1 MPSYEASFEM
11 MQTNDLG
18 PELKPNE
25 QGYYRQQQKKKKA
38 KYQYLFDPRTNEKL
52 TITEATSSGEG
63 QDKSKEIAELTAQ
76 YANLDQELLERN
88 LFQYLLNDK
97 NNTAALNTTYDL
109 KPTGQSAAEMAT
121 ILGGKGYQA
130 DADGVIRNIPLKDL
144 RFMNDDFLQSSLK
157 AAQPEGQ
164 ATVIPNLPATIDY
177 LYDQKLELGLQKEAL
192 NNTYFLNIDPASQ
205 KQTAVDVA
213 GRFIETALEGAG
225 VKPGVLP
232 TSARKKLDEAEKLFL
247 DAGIKITPEQKENF
261 ERSFGMKVVEG
272 VGAFMPELAKF
283 AIANKIAGAAGIT
296 RLIAQLASKGRKIE
310 AAALSI
316 ALEEAKF
323 QGVTLG
329 EAPTGAGGGFA
340 IGGMTAA
347 KFIPK
352 FSGELA
358 RFNNL
363 IEKPIGGAFGGVAGS
378 NTAVLTEAMIS
389 DLKGSASFKQY
400 LNDYYGAMDSPIEDE
415 IINGI
420 VFGILGGAKLRPRD
434 LKSVSARRKMFDNLN
449 SEIRSGKY
457 KGDELEKKQR
467 LAQDLNRTIQ
477 QADAK
482 FNNLDI
488 GSQKAEADK
497 AYETLAINAPNTPKA
512 IEAERTIANY
522 EANKTAATRS
532 IKRQEANINKSE
544 IFKDKTGFNRV
555 EIVEGR
561 ETFLDPNTK
570 AEYDPISRSIK
581 IDLESYRPGV
591 LAEEVFHATFKAA
604 FDQNPTA
611 ARVFKTSIQN
621 DVNNALKGKKFTVNG
636 KEDLTFE
643 EAINESYGKTSRPEE
658 YVANVTNF
666 LRQPKYRDLLLEPG
680 LLAGVKRTI
689 VNIGNKAGLNFNSK
703 TDFTTANELI
713 NFLEGFGSVV
723 EGGSA
728 RGIRKKFEQF
738 SRYSY

>member
-1 MPSYEASFEM
+1 
-11 MQTNDLG
+11 
-18 PELKPNE
+18 
-25 QGYYRQQQKKKKA
+25 
-38 KYQYLFDPRTNEKL
+38 
-52 TITEATSSGEG
+52 
-63 QDKSKEIAELTAQ
+63 
-76 YANLDQELLERN
+76 
-88 LFQYLLNDK
+88 
-97 NNTAALNTTYDL
+97 
-109 KPTGQSAAEMAT
+109 
-121 ILGGKGYQA
+121 
-130 DADGVIRNIPLKDL
+130 
-144 RFMNDDFLQSSLK
+144 
-157 AAQPEGQ
+157 
-164 ATVIPNLPATIDY
+164 TVIPDLPATIDY

-247 DAGIKITPEQKENF
+247 DAGITITPEQKENF
-261 ERSFGMKVVEG
+261 ERGFGMKVVEG
-272 VGAFMPELAKF
+272 VGAFVPELAKF
-283 AIANKIAGAAGIT
+283 AIANKIAGAAGVT
-296 RLIAQLASKGRKIE
+296 RLISQLASKGRKIE
-310 AAALSI
+310 AGILSI

-329 EAPTGAGGGFA
+329 EAPTGAGAGFA

-363 IEKPIGGAFGGVAGS
+363 IEKPIGGAIGGVAGS
-378 NTAVLTEAMIS
+378 NTAVLTEAMVS

-434 LKSVSARRKMFDNLN
+434 LKSVSARRKMFENLN

-457 KGDELEKKQR
+457 KGAELEKKQR

-497 AYETLAINAPNTPKA
+497 AYETLATTEANAPRA

-581 IDLESYRPGV
+581 IDLES
-591 LAEEVFHATFKAA
+591 
-604 FDQNPTA
+604 
-611 ARVFKTSIQN
+611 
-621 DVNNALKGKKFTVNG
+621 
-636 KEDLTFE
+636 
-643 EAINESYGKTSRPEE
+643 
-658 YVANVTNF
+658 
-666 LRQPKYRDLLLEPG
+666 
-680 LLAGVKRTI
+680 
-689 VNIGNKAGLNFNSK
+689 
-703 TDFTTANELI
+703 
-713 NFLEGFGSVV
+713 
-723 EGGSA
+723 
-728 RGIRKKFEQF
+728 
-738 SRYSY
+738 